1 MKSERFF
8 WYGILILLYYLG
20 VYMWD
25 QKAEIDY
32 LQEGVKEQKEYMIKQ
47 EKTITEQNELIK
59 IQMQYID
66 LLEQDYYDPFNQKPP
81 TYNTPM

>member
-32 LQEGVKEQKEYMIKQ
+32 LQKGVKKQKEYMIKR
-47 EKTITEQNELIK
+47 EETITEQNELIK
-59 IQMQYID
+59 IQMQYIH
-66 LLEQDYYDPFNQKPP
+66 LLEQDYYDPFNKKPP
-81 TYNTPM
+81 TRKEPI